1 VSIITATS
9 LRRLIPASGVAAVLA
24 LSFLAP
30 VPSQA
35 SNLNNCGV
43 KGYGYHDHGKVCPNR
58 PFPGNGKGLAKF
70 DATAHAPSGP
80 TGSKVE
86 GLATPSRQSQ
96 AVYLPSATVSPVNST
111 NTRGHGHSNKGHG
124 RGKSH

>member
-1 VSIITATS
+1 MSIFTATS

-58 PFPGNGKGLAKF
+58 PFPGQGNGLTKF
-70 DATAHAPSGP
+70 GITPTEPSGSNATT
-80 TGSKVE
+80 TG
-86 GLATPSRQSQ
+86 ATTEITTSTDTST
-96 AVYLPSATVSPVNST
+96 SAGDTKASGKNHGHA
-111 NTRGHGHSNKGHG
+111 NGRGHNKGHG
-124 RGKSH
+124 QD